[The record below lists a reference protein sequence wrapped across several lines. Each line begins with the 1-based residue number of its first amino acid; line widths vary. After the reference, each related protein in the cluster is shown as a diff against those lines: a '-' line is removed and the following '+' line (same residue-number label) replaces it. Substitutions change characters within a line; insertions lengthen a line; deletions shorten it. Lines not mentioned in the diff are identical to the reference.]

1 MLKADSSTLKN
12 ESDVQIRA
20 APPMIP
26 SAAAFRRTEF
36 TRLTI
41 RVIGTPGSV
50 CLISLTRNDDSSARP
65 VRPSSDSA
73 RNVSGTNESSAK
85 YATIAAR
92 CVPRSAKNFCTR
104 VRFRTRTGW
113 SMACVSVSPAMDAA
127 QALADLTEIS
137 SQIESAA
144 LFGEDGEVGAS
155 TFADEERAQAFVRAA
170 RELLDAAAGLRSS
183 ASPNQVEVATAE
195 GSIFVVRDDGR
206 LIAATTTPEPTVGLV
221 FYDLKSCLRAAS
233 ADEEPAEKPK
243 RRTRKASE
251 GDDAS

>member
-1 MLKADSSTLKN
+1 MLKADSSTLKK
-12 ESDVQIRA
+12 ESDVQRRA

-41 RVIGTPGSV
+41 RLIGTPGSACV
-50 CLISLTRNDDSSARP
+50 ICRTRKVDSSARP
-65 VRPSSDSA
+65 VRPRRDRA

-104 VRFRTRTGW
+104 VRFRTRTAR

-137 SQIESAA
+137 SQIEAAA
-144 LFGEDGEVGAS
+144 LFGEDGDVAAS
-155 TFADEERAQAFVRAA
+155 TFADDERARAFVRVA
-170 RELLDAAAGLRSS
+170 RELLEAAGGLRSS
-183 ASPNQVEVATAE
+183 AAPNQVEVATAE
-195 GSIFVVRDDGR
+195 GSVFVVRDDGR

-221 FYDLKSCLRAAS
+221 FYDLKSCLRSAA
-233 ADEEPAEKPK
+233 AEEEPAPKPK
-243 RRTRKASE
+243 RRAPKK
-251 GDDAS
+251 D